1 MDTTKL
7 ELGIIGDFLTGSF
20 SAHPS
25 PLKGEEGLGPRP
37 GRFSDPSARADALK
51 VEAVEDFT
59 AEPPAPLDPRTCHPE
74 AASRPSREPRDQAR
88 LVLQRLV
95 IHGDCEREVAEK
107 IARWIK
113 SVFTKDNMKRF
124 VHKVVDHVGAEGRIR
139 TDASFSVAL
148 GLPQLIAILRGT
160 FDSKD
165 PTRPQPLASPLAT

>member
-59 AEPPAPLDPRTCHPE
+59 AEPPAPLDQT
-74 AASRPSREPRDQAR
+74 
-88 LVLQRLV
+88 V
-95 IHGDCEREVAEK
+95 
-107 IARWIK
+107 
-113 SVFTKDNMKRF
+113 
-124 VHKVVDHVGAEGRIR
+124 
-139 TDASFSVAL
+139 
-148 GLPQLIAILRGT
+148 
-160 FDSKD
+160 
-165 PTRPQPLASPLAT
+165 RPQSRGSCWSRGSDSNRRVLADPDYKSGAVNHCATPAAKRDVVYHIPRRFWYNTQNIF